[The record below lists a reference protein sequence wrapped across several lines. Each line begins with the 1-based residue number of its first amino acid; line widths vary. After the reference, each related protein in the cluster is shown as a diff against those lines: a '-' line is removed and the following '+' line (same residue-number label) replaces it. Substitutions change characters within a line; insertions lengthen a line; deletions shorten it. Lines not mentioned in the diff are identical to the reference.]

1 MFPLPDLQ
9 LTNNDEL
16 SALFNDKGCNSFHQ
30 ALSYV
35 KNIPYGRN
43 NDKKDISIVLKD
55 GFGTCSTKHALLK
68 RIADKY
74 GCSDIK
80 LMMGIFKMDAHYA
93 PSIKPILD
101 KYALPYMPEAHNY
114 LMYKG
119 LRIDCTN
126 KRSHPRDFEGSLL
139 DEAEIVPTQI
149 TDYKVSY
156 HKAFLVRW
164 LEVNNIQ
171 TMPLD
176 ELWQIREDC
185 IAAMSTK

>member
-1 MFPLPDLQ
+1 MFSLPDLQ
-9 LTNNDEL
+9 LTKNDEL

-35 KNIPYGRN
+35 KHLPYGRN
-43 NDKKDISIVLKD
+43 KDKNDISIVLKD

-74 GCSDIK
+74 GYSDIK

-101 KYALPYMPEAHNY
+101 KYALPYIPEAHNY

-126 KRSHPRDFEGSLL
+126 KRSHSRDFEGSLL
-139 DEAEIVPTQI
+139 DEVEITPTQI
-149 TDYKVSY
+149 TDHKVSY
-156 HKAFLVRW
+156 HKKYLKSW
-164 LEVNNIQ
+164 LKKHNSL
-171 TMPLD
+171 TLSLD
-176 ELWQIREDC
+176 ELWQIRESC
-185 IAAMSTK
+185 IAAMSIK